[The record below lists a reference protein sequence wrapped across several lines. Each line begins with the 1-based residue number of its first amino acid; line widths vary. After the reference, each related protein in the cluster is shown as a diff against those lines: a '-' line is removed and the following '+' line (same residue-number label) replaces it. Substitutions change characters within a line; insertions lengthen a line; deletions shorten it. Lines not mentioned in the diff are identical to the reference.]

1 MKKSLMAA
9 LAAFVISGTPVAA
22 APVQNEIMFMMDSSG
37 GLYDP
42 AYANWN
48 TQINWVQNFINQTH
62 RADGSNAY
70 GIMTFSGLNPNN
82 FNYQQNLNGGGVRVL
97 HSLWAGATN
106 PHPDGPLNPSSA
118 QNPADLNDYT
128 TGITD
133 GDFLRQFTRTDDAL
147 TYVLNQFQTFSTGDT
162 NKFIFI
168 LTDGGVT
175 PGFEPA
181 TATTVS
187 PTLQAIRDS
196 GITVGAVAVDISAS
210 GLEEFFDYVPSSPD
224 LVFAVDGFN
233 DFSDFLPEAQVAA
246 IHAPPALALFFGGI
260 AFLAARRRRITA

>member
-9 LAAFVISGTPVAA
+9 LAACVISGTPVAA

-48 TQINWVQNFINQTH
+48 AQIGWVQNFIDQTN

-70 GIMTFSGLNPNN
+70 GIMTFSGLHPIN
-82 FNYQQNLNGGGVRVL
+82 FNYQQNINGGGVKVL

-106 PHPDGPLNPSSA
+106 PHPDGPLNPSST

-128 TGITD
+128 SGITD
-133 GDFLRQFTRTDDAL
+133 GDFLRAYTRTDDAL
-147 TYVLNQFQTFSTGDT
+147 TYVLNQFQTFSIGDT

-168 LTDGGVT
+168 LTDGGIT

-187 PTLQAIRDS
+187 PTLQAIRND
-196 GITVGAVAVDISAS
+196 GITVGAVAVDISANNL
-210 GLEEFFDYVPSSPD
+210 GEFFEYVPSSPD

-233 DFSDFLPEAQVAA
+233 DFSDFLPEAQVVAMP
-246 IHAPPALALFFGGI
+246 APPVL
-260 AFLAARRRRITA
+260 AFLAIGLAVIAVRRR